1 MEVSEDLVAKTGLR
15 EHTLD
20 CSPDQFSGPLCEDLL
35 GRGEALSTRISGVAG
50 IHAVGH
56 LVSLEGDF
64 LGVDD
69 DDVVTA
75 VDVGSEAGLVLATED
90 KSDAGSK
97 AAKRKICSIND
108 DPLFVHS
115 RFVQRYCLVA

>member
-1 MEVSEDLVAKTGLR
+1 MEVAEDLVAKTGLR

-20 CSPDQFSGPLCEDLL
+20 CSPDQFSGSLLKDLL
-35 GRGEALSTRISGVAG
+35 RRGEALSTGIAG
-50 IHAVGH
+50 IADVHAVGH
-56 LVSLEGDF
+56 LVALEGDF

-75 VDVGSEAGLVLATED
+75 VDVGSKAGLVLATED
-90 KSDAGSK
+90 KSDAGSE

-108 DPLFVHS
+108 NPLFVHS
-115 RFVQRYCLVA
+115 RFVKRDCLVA